1 MLFHVQIRSP
11 YSFSLNF
18 VFSNFFVCYRSL
30 VQTRI
35 SQIRSLCLSVQSVQD
50 RLVSFTMPSAQDP
63 FYVVKEEIQESIE
76 KLQSSFHQWE
86 RLSSDNGE
94 QVRLTKE
101 LLASCGSIEWQVD
114 ELDKAIS
121 VAARDP
127 TWYGIDEVELEK
139 RRRWT
144 STARAQVGSLK
155 KAVEAGKDSSGTSVN
170 GMRRELMRVANSQE
184 TERSN
189 PYGAH
194 HNDDFITSESDRQL
208 LLIKQQDEE
217 LDELSASVERI
228 GGVGLTIHEELL
240 AQEKIIEEL
249 GTEMDGTSNRLDFV
263 QKKVAAVM
271 KKAGV
276 KGQFMMILF
285 LLVLFIIL
293 FVLVFLT

>member
-1 MLFHVQIRSP
+1 
-11 YSFSLNF
+11 
-18 VFSNFFVCYRSL
+18 
-30 VQTRI
+30 
-35 SQIRSLCLSVQSVQD
+35 
-50 RLVSFTMPSAQDP
+50 MPSAQDP
-63 FYVVKEEIQESIE
+63 FYVVKEEIQESID

-86 RLSSDNGE
+86 RISSDNGE

-155 KAVEAGKDSSGTSVN
+155 KAVEAGKESSGTSVN
-170 GMRRELMRVANSQE
+170 GMRQELMRVANSQE

-276 KGQFMMILF
+276 KGQLMMILF

>member
-1 MLFHVQIRSP
+1 
-11 YSFSLNF
+11 
-18 VFSNFFVCYRSL
+18 
-30 VQTRI
+30 
-35 SQIRSLCLSVQSVQD
+35 
-50 RLVSFTMPSAQDP
+50 MPSAQDP

-101 LLASCGSIEWQVD
+101 LLASCGSIEWQKIALDHLRPVQHWDFMVD